1 MLAKRFRLHKRG
13 SYTYL
18 YRNGRRINDRALNL
32 YYIKASGLRAGFSV
46 SNKLGKA
53 CRRNKIK
60 RRLRAA
66 FRELMPFVGG
76 ANLVWVAREGIVE
89 MDYVQIKA
97 RMREVLLSAGIYD
110 ENKKTQSL

>member
-18 YRNGRRINDRALNL
+18 YRNGRRVNDRALSL
-32 YYIKASGLRAGFSV
+32 YYIKAAGLRAGFSV

-66 FRELMPFVGG
+66 FREFMPYVGG
-76 ANLVWVAREGIVE
+76 ANLILVAREGITS
-89 MDYVQIKA
+89 MDYAQIKIH
-97 RMREVLLSAGIYD
+97 MREVLLSAGIYD
-110 ENKKTQSL
+110 ENKKTQPL